1 LHRLGNLVAMHGLYL
16 LQWSWEILQPKNTVA
31 IISSNSNAILYGC
44 KSTRQLQCP
53 SVLMQHK
60 VIMVIFWTYS
70 NTFYKRVAIGRT
82 SCNSEGKYCN
92 ALFLCQQSH
101 SVATFLD
108 KCCKTHPYYNTICG
122 VANCVTWQ

>member
-16 LQWSWEILQPKNTVA
+16 LQWSWEILQPKNIVA

-70 NTFYKRVAIGRT
+70 NTF
-82 SCNSEGKYCN
+82 
-92 ALFLCQQSH
+92 
-101 SVATFLD
+101 LD
-108 KCCKTHPYYNTICG
+108 KCSKTHPYYNTICG
-122 VANCVTWQ
+122 IANCVTWQ